1 MALSCM
7 SKKEGLILTNQLID
21 TINNEVTLFYYYF
34 YKFNQYFYFILR
46 LQLNENNSQL
56 TSIQI
61 LKHNSIKKKIK
72 MLK

>member
-61 LKHNSIKKKIK
+61 LKHI
-72 MLK
+72 

>member
-34 YKFNQYFYFILR
+34 HKFNQYFYFILR

-61 LKHNSIKKKIK
+61 LKHNSIKKK
-72 MLK
+72 LKC